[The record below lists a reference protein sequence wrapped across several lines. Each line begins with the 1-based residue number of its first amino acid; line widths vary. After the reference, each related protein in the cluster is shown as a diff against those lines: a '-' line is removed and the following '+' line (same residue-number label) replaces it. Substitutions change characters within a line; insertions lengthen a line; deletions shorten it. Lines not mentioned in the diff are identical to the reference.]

1 VRFQQVVHL
10 IESCEA
16 EFAKQ
21 SDSGDQMDCHQ
32 NARLAL
38 RSRELLIRKVV
49 EQGMTLKQATA
60 CFSVSAKTAYA

>member
-1 VRFQQVVHL
+1 
-10 IESCEA
+10 
-16 EFAKQ
+16 
-21 SDSGDQMDCHQ
+21 MDCHQ